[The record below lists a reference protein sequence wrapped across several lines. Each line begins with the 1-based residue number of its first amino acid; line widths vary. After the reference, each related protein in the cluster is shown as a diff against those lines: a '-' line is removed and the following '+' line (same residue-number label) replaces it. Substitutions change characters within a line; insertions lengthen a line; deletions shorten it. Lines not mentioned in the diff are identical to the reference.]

1 MGHNV
6 NIERIKSVFDALES
20 LVKECVFVGGA
31 TVSFYAD
38 RMAEEVRPTDD
49 VDILVEI
56 VSLIDFTTMEEKIRA
71 LGFQNDMQAKFIGRY
86 KLKDIIIDLMP
97 TNPKILGF
105 SNKWYSEGFKK
116 AIDYSLDK
124 TRTIKILEPPYFL
137 ATKIEAFKNRGK
149 GDGRTSSD
157 FEDIVFVLENR
168 DAIWEEITSSDHKIK
183 QYLKKEFIIFLRNPY
198 FEEWIGANMLPSYLF
213 PNSTGYILEKIKEF
227 LDSEV

>member
-1 MGHNV
+1 MGHSV
-6 NIERIKSVFDALES
+6 NIERIKSVFDALGKLAE
-20 LVKECVFVGGA
+20 ECVFVGGA
-31 TVSFYAD
+31 TVSLYAD

-56 VSLIDFTTMEEKIRA
+56 ANLMDFTAMEEKIRG

-86 KLKDIIIDLMP
+86 RLRDIIIDLMP
-97 TNPKILGF
+97 TDPKILGF

-124 TRTIKILEPPYFL
+124 TRIIKILESPYFL

-157 FEDIVFVLENR
+157 FEDIIFILENR
-168 DAIWEEITSSDHKIK
+168 DAIWEEVASSDDKIK
-183 QYLKKEFIIFLRNPY
+183 QYLKKEFMIFLKNPF
-198 FEEWIGANMLPSYLF
+198 FEEWVEAYMLPYAS
-213 PNSTGYILEKIKEF
+213 STAYIQGNIKNILESKT
-227 LDSEV
+227 